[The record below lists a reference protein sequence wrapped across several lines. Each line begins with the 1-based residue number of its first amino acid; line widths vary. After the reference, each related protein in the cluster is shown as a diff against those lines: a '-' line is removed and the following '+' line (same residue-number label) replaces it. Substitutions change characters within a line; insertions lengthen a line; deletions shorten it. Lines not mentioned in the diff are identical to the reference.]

1 MSSFALNQV
10 DVSAPRGFIN
20 SITTQSTTPLTDC
33 VLVAFLDENTCVRID
48 RLDLPTNWVEMLE
61 ALINTATDNS
71 WEQVIITVFS
81 AKSEGELPFVQETK
95 DIKDTLELSQ
105 IHMLDLLLVDG
116 NHYWS
121 YLCEDQGCCPAD
133 GNVLQAEVRDIAPP
147 PAKEIPEITML
158 DEADIQAICE
168 QYEGR
173 VPELATLTWNAL
185 QALAEPFM
193 GTVEARNQH
202 QAEVIAGVQNIKVRD
217 WMMCQIIQGDE
228 QEPALVDALLECVK
242 VAPVGS
248 QARIAAVGAMLL
260 KASDADHNAI
270 WQMLELSGE
279 ESLGRLVRTAVTHNV
294 PSRVARESI
303 TAVIDTCNE
312 GLQDIAEAS

>member
-20 SITTQSTTPLTDC
+20 SIKTQSTTPLTDC
-33 VLVAFLDENTCVRID
+33 VLVAFLDENTCVHID
-48 RLDLPTNWVEMLE
+48 KLELPTNWVEMLE
-61 ALINTATDNS
+61 ALINTATDNG

-81 AKSEGELPFVQETK
+81 LKTEGELPFAQETK
-95 DIKDTLELSQ
+95 DIKESLEASQ

-121 YLCEDQGCCPAD
+121 YLCEDQGCCPED
-133 GNVLQAEVRDIAPP
+133 GNVLQAEVLDIAPP
-147 PAKEIPEITML
+147 PAEEIPEITTL

-185 QALAEPFM
+185 QALTEPFS
-193 GTVEARNQH
+193 GTVGARNQH

-217 WMMCQIIQGDE
+217 WMMCQIIQGQE
-228 QEPALVDALLECVK
+228 QEKALMDALLECVK
-242 VAPVGS
+242 VAPVGP
-248 QARIAAVGAMLL
+248 QARVAAVGAMLL
-260 KASDADHNAI
+260 KASDADHDAI
-270 WQMLELSGE
+270 WKLLELSGE
-279 ESLGRLVRTAVTHNV
+279 ESLGSLVRTAITHNV

-303 TAVIDTCNE
+303 TAVIQTCTDE
-312 GLQDIAEAS
+312 VQDIAEAS